1 MSLVGVFSEEPL
13 KEARTTKTKIV
24 CTIGPAC
31 DSVEV
36 LKKLL
41 IAGMSV
47 ARLNFSHGTHEY
59 HQRSID
65 NIRQAALE
73 TNRIVAIMLD
83 TKGPEIRSGK
93 LKNKTVKLEPGNKFI
108 FTNDETVIGDE
119 TIVAISYKELP
130 LNVQPGHIILVDDGN
145 LQFRVDETDGTH
157 IHCTILN
164 GGILKETKSM
174 NIPGADLRHLPAV
187 SEKDISDIIFGV
199 SNDIDFIAASFINRA
214 SDVEMIRNIPGV
226 RETNIKIISK
236 IETQQG
242 LDNFKEILEVSDGIM
257 VARGDLGVEIPIER
271 ICNAQKMII
280 KECNIAGKPVIT
292 ATQMLES
299 MMNNPRPTRAEVAD
313 VSNAVYDGTDCV
325 MLSGE
330 TAAGKYPVEAV
341 TLMRKICKETEKTL
355 SYRNIYQSLRKMEH
369 QMKEW
374 STLTSITDSVA
385 SSAVKT
391 SWDLNASMI
400 LALTESGQTS
410 RLVSKYRPHIAIL
423 CVTPQPKTA
432 RQALVSRGIIPFIT
446 EKSKDPDNELTITK
460 ALEWAKERNLVLE
473 GEIVVIVAGVV
484 SGVPGSTNMMRV
496 ENVK

>member
-1 MSLVGVFSEEPL
+1 MEVMS
-13 KEARTTKTKIV
+13 I
-24 CTIGPAC
+24 I
-31 DSVEV
+31 
-36 LKKLL
+36 KK
-41 IAGMSV
+41 
-47 ARLNFSHGTHEY
+47 N
-59 HQRSID
+59 ID
-65 NIRQAALE
+65 NIKQAALE
-73 TNRIVAIMLD
+73 TGRIVAIMLD

-93 LKNKTVKLEPGNKFI
+93 LRNKTERLEAGNKFI
-108 FTNDETVIGDE
+108 FTNDETCIGDN
-119 TIVAISYKELP
+119 TIVSISYKELP

-145 LQFRVDETDGTH
+145 LQFRVDETDGTN

-164 GGILKETKSM
+164 GGVLKETKSM

-187 SEKDISDIIFGV
+187 SDKDISDIMFGV
-199 SNDIDFIAASFINRA
+199 KNEIDFIAASFINRS

-242 LDNFKEILEVSDGIM
+242 IDNFKEILDISDGIM

-271 ICNAQKMII
+271 ICNVQKMII

-299 MMNNPRPTRAEVAD
+299 MMNNPRPTRAEVSD
-313 VSNAVYDGTDCV
+313 VSNSVYDGTDCV

-330 TAAGKYPVEAV
+330 TAAGKYPVESV
-341 TLMRKICKETEKTL
+341 TMMRKICKETEKTL
-355 SYRNIYQSLRKMEH
+355 SYRNIYTSLRKMEN

-391 SWDLNASMI
+391 SWDLNASLI
-400 LALTESGQTS
+400 ITLTESGQTA

-423 CVTPQPKTA
+423 CVTPHPKTA
-432 RQALVSRGIIPFIT
+432 RQSLVSKGVIPLIT
-446 EKSKDPDNELTITK
+446 ELQKNPDNEISISK
-460 ALEWAKERNLVLE
+460 ALEWAKERNLVLD
-473 GEIVVIVAGVV
+473 GEIIVIVAGIV
-484 SGVPGSTNMMRV
+484 SGIPGSTNMMRV
-496 ENVK
+496 ETVS